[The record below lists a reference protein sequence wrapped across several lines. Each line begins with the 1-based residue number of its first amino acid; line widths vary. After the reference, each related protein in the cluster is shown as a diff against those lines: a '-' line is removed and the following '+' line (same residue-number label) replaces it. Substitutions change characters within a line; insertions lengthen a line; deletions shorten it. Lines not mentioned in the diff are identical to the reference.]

1 MARGPRQ
8 LPIKDKK
15 VRAALDYIRGMLVK
29 DILYEHSIS
38 ARTLYKFLEEADIPL
53 RQKHPRRDAEALKRA
68 RQCSGE
74 HIQKAREALAARNPP
89 CDEEFA
95 DIWLH

>member
-15 VRAALDYIRGMLVK
+15 VRAALDYMRGMLVK

-53 RQKHPRRDAEALKRA
+53 RQKHPGRRSGRHWKIKR
-68 RQCSGE
+68 
-74 HIQKAREALAARNPP
+74 QKIRALAAIDRHLE
-89 CDEEFA
+89 EEFA